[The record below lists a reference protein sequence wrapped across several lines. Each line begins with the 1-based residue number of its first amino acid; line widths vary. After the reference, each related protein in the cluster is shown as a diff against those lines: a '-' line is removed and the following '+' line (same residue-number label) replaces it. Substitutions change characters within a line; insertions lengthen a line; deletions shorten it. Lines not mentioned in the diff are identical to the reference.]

1 MKLQKSKKDPSCK
14 RLRRK
19 EEMPLHLM
27 LLPGL
32 IVVLIYNYG
41 PMGGLIMAFENY
53 KPTKGLWASAWVG
66 LGNFNEKLRIR
77 RGFQ

>member
-1 MKLQKSKKDPSCK
+1 
-14 RLRRK
+14 
-19 EEMPLHLM
+19 M

-53 KPTKGLWASAWVG
+53 KPTKGLWASAWVW
-66 LGNFNEKLRIR
+66 L
-77 RGFQ
+77 